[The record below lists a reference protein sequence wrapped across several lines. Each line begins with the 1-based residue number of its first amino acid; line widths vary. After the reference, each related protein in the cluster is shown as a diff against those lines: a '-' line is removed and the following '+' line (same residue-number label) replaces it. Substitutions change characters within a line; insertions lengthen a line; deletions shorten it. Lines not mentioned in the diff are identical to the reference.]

1 MYFSKFSDW
10 RYVGACTAC
19 VGIAMLCK
27 EQGITVTGVCVVYEI
42 FVAQRVSNI
51 SDCLSAESFSNN
63 LLRKKANV
71 FLILSY
77 LMLIE
82 TLPHIPRCRLCF
94 LIIIYDGVLQFI
106 WSVMDLSKEN
116 LILNLRVEYES
127 KVIVFS
133 VHCRKR
139 NYNKSCF

>member
-82 TLPHIPRCRLCF
+82 TLPHIPRCMSSLFSHYNIRWC
-94 LIIIYDGVLQFI
+94 ITIYMECYGSFER
-106 WSVMDLSKEN
+106 KFN
-116 LILNLRVEYES
+116 FES
-127 KVIVFS
+127 
-133 VHCRKR
+133 
-139 NYNKSCF
+139 SCGI